1 MGEKGNV
8 LSSAQTA
15 AGAAPG
21 TVDQVVGFAGDA
33 ASTAGGVVVGAATD
47 VAQEHVSSQLS
58 GLVHRGDKGEEEET
72 AEVGDSPAAG
82 STDQPGVRRRCRPRS
97 AHN

>member
-21 TVDQVVGFAGDA
+21 TVDQVVGLAGDA
-33 ASTAGGVVVGAATD
+33 ASTAGGVVAGAATD
-47 VAQEHVSSQLS
+47 VAQEHVSGQLG
-58 GLVHRGDKGEEEET
+58 GLLHRGDKGEEEET
-72 AEVGDSPAAG
+72 AEVGGSPEAG
-82 STDQPGVRRRCRPRS
+82 STDADP
-97 AHN
+97 A